1 MMETLVIQLMG
12 REYQVSAKPEEVE
25 SLQQAVAMV
34 NEKLLQLSGKTT
46 SGSESLAVM
55 AALHIAHDAVVAQR
69 QNTSD
74 LPGGKRRIAT
84 MAERID
90 QAMAKQE
97 KLF

>member
-1 MMETLVIQLMG
+1 METLVIQLMG

-34 NEKLLQLSGKTT
+34 NDKLLQLSGKTT

-74 LPGGKRRIAT
+74 LPGGKRRMTA
-84 MAERID
+84 MADRIE
-90 QAMAKQE
+90 QAMATQE